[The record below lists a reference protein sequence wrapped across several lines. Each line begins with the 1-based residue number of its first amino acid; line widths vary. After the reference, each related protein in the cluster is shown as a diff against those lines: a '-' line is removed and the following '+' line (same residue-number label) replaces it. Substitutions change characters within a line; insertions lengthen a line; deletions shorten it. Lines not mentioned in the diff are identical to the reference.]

1 MSVASVRDA
10 LVGRVAVGE
19 KVTVRGWVRTRRDS
33 KAGISF
39 VTLNDGSGQDSI
51 QIVAPNTLAN
61 YDSEV
66 VHLTAGCAVI
76 ATGTLVQSQGKG
88 QSFEIQ
94 ADAVEVTGMVD
105 DPETY
110 PIQPKPHTW
119 SSCAKWRTCARAPTP
134 SARWRA
140 CATASPRPSTASST
154 SAASSG
160 STRRS

>member
-10 LVGRVAVGE
+10 LAGRVAVGD

-39 VTLNDGSGQDSI
+39 VTINDGSGQDSI
-51 QIVAPNTLAN
+51 QIVVPNTLPN

-66 VHLTAGCAVI
+66 VHLTAGCAAI

-88 QSFEIQ
+88 QSYEIQ

-110 PIQPKPHTW
+110 PIQPKPHTM
-119 SSCAKWRTCARAPTP
+119 
-134 SARWRA
+134 
-140 CATASPRPSTASST
+140 
-154 SAASSG
+154 
-160 STRRS
+160 